1 MENWGKSGHLKI
13 YFHSVWS
20 FPLYHIDH
28 IHNNEGLEYIFH
40 VPFGSWVYRLKF
52 FWTFQG
58 KHSGHTAMERSR
70 ALKWVTVLSSGT
82 SPVRAAP
89 QPGTLMKILGRK
101 WRAFNVFCSCTCLF
115 PTKINF
121 IRLFPKDHSIQR
133 WLVAQLCI
141 YLFPCPFN
149 CRTSQ
154 CRHWRER
161 MIFIFFITHL

>member
-13 YFHSVWS
+13 YLHSVCS
-20 FPLYHIDH
+20 VPLDHTDH
-28 IHNNEGLEYIFH
+28 IHNNGGLEYIFH
-40 VPFGSWVYRLKF
+40 VPFGSWVYRIKF
-52 FWTFQG
+52 FWTFHG
-58 KHSGHTAMERSR
+58 RDSGHTAVERSR
-70 ALKWVTVLSSGT
+70 ALKWVTLLSSGT
-82 SPVRAAP
+82 SPVRASP
-89 QPGTLMKILGRK
+89 QPGTLMKLLGRK
-101 WRAFNVFCSCTCLF
+101 WRAFSVSYSCTYLF

-121 IRLFPKDHSIQR
+121 VRLFAKDHSIQR

-154 CRHWRER
+154 WGER